1 VARYQLLLWQDV
13 PTVIKA
19 FDADGKS
26 TSRQLPEWYQQEID
40 RRAMAQG
47 LIGSDDYL
55 TQWAWGESMERP
67 GEVDEVLDAVEAEIE
82 AEFRPRRREG

>member
-19 FDADGKS
+19 FDDDGKA
-26 TSRQLPEWYQQEID
+26 TSRELPEWYQQEVD

-47 LIGSDDYL
+47 LIGSDAYL
-55 TQWAWGESMERP
+55 EQWGWGELQDRP
-67 GEVDEVLDAVEAEIE
+67 GGVEDVLDAVEAEVE
-82 AEFRPRRREG
+82 AEFRPRRSEG